1 MKPLTDNTLPQFD
14 AYVCAGD
21 SITWQAEGFD
31 LTARLEYDTDS
42 KPTDCD
48 CYSAE
53 DIRRWK
59 ADEWFYG
66 GIVVSVSLNG
76 VKLSEHASS
85 LWGIYCNFGEDNS
98 YLSEVAKELEGEA
111 IAQAKVRAARIL
123 KALQEVPA

>member
-1 MKPLTDNTLPQFD
+1 MTEKTLPKFD
-14 AYVCAGD
+14 TYVCAGD

-66 GIVVSVSLNG
+66 GIVVSVSIGG
-76 VKLSEHASS
+76 VKVSDHAAS
-85 LWGIYCNFGEDNS
+85 LWGIDCNFSDTSNA
-98 YLSEVAKELEGEA
+98 YLSEVAQELEGEA
-111 IAQAKVRAARIL
+111 IATAKKEVALIL
-123 KALQEVPA
+123 KAMQGVPA